1 MEFGEYLKFAIKS
14 AKMTNKQFAEQYGVS
29 PAYISNIIK
38 GKRLPS
44 QEAFGRMIAILEPLV
59 TKDVYFQLTEYF
71 AKEKLGIN
79 FDILLPAQG
88 DKFNEEKKMLEQF
101 STLSFQQR
109 HIIKSLLDE
118 FCDTN
123 QNKSD

>member
-14 AKMTNKQFAEQYGVS
+14 AKLTNRKFAEKYGVS
-29 PAYISNIIK
+29 AAYISNIVK

-44 QEAFGRMIAILEPLV
+44 QEAFGRMIAILEPLI
-59 TKDVYFQLTEYF
+59 TKDVYFQLTEHF

-88 DKFNEEKKMLEQF
+88 DKFQKENEILKKI
-101 STLSFQQR
+101 SSLSDNQR
-109 HIIKSLLDE
+109 KVVCELVDE
-118 FCDTN
+118 FSKLN
-123 QNKSD
+123 RQK